1 MPRGNIGSSRT
12 PRSVEPGRVYPA
24 TVPAV
29 PFLHRIGWILFTASA
44 VVFLVVGIRDGDAL
58 TIGAG
63 ILFTLGCLMFLL
75 PER

>member
-1 MPRGNIGSSRT
+1 MGSCRT
-12 PRSVEPGRVYPA
+12 RGRVGPGDRYPA

-29 PFLHRIGWILFTASA
+29 PLLHRIGWILFTASA

-58 TIGAG
+58 TVGAG
-63 ILFTLGCLMFLL
+63 ILFTLGCLMFLV